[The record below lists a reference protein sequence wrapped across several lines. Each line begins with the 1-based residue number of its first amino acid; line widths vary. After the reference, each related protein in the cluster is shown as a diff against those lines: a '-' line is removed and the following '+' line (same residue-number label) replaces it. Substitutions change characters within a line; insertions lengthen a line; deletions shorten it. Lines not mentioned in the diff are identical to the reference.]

1 MEVGSHARFFSGQG
15 YDVPMTSCIGVAGL
29 CDYGPMGCAMKA
41 HLIALWRSHFV
52 LEEGMLEVDCSVL
65 TPDYALKSVLYSMTW
80 SHMSAPSLY
89 L

>member
-1 MEVGSHARFFSGQG
+1 
-15 YDVPMTSCIGVAGL
+15 
-29 CDYGPMGCAMKA
+29 MGCAMKA